1 MILDIGLYIAAEATT
16 TLLMAMEMHAKG
28 TQIACESGIY
38 HEHAQRKPVRKI
50 TPCLTSVFYGVI
62 KSTKKTLKTLYTRTP
77 PTPGFEPRM
86 MGICER
92 SDTTAMNGRDSTGY
106 QAHLIVHCKPLLTTC
121 DVNSVVKGIE
131 HQASD
136 RKVTGSSPTESMRC
150 FTCSSIHFWS
160 INRVH
165 CRERRAESSAHSCY

>member
-1 MILDIGLYIAAEATT
+1 MDKLYWKLSDIIRVIQCGRTRCRVSELSGRCCSLIRN
-16 TLLMAMEMHAKG
+16 LG
-28 TQIACESGIY
+28 GGIY

-62 KSTKKTLKTLYTRTP
+62 KSTKKTQKTLYTRTP

-106 QAHLIVHCKPLLTTC
+106 QAHLIVHCKPPLTTC

-131 HQASD
+131 HQASEQ
-136 RKVTGSSPTESMRC
+136 P
-150 FTCSSIHFWS
+150 
-160 INRVH
+160 
-165 CRERRAESSAHSCY
+165 